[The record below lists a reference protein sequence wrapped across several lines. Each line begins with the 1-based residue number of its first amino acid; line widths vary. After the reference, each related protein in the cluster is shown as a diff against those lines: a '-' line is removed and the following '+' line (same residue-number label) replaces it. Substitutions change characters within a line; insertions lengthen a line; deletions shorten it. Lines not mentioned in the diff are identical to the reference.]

1 MNVSLQY
8 TGVRH
13 WSRAV
18 QRVRRVIVTG
28 LAVLAAW
35 PGVSVP
41 AEGQSSLSEEK
52 TLAMRQSLLGPWKAT
67 VGQEQLSL
75 LFNADGT
82 YRTAQQQG
90 TFSLAEGELT
100 LIAQH
105 GTSTTYVVDL
115 QSTSLDLSG
124 GDPSQNS

>member
-35 PGVSVP
+35 PGVSVA

-75 LFNADGT
+75 LFNE
-82 YRTAQQQG
+82 G